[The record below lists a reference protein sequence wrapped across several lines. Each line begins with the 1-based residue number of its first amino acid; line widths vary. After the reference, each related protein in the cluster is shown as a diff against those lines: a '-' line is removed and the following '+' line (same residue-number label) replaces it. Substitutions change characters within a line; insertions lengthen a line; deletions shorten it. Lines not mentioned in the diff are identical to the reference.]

1 LNCADEFGDSR
12 LACNATTH
20 TTNLWHNPVVYKI
33 AELAR
38 FNGLLVSNGVHAPA
52 ANPLSGFKT
61 DLTIRGLLPDGGVL
75 FVDVV
80 TATVTS
86 KSAAINGDA
95 AVVDGAA
102 AAAAGAK
109 KIDKHRDLVLA
120 ANPDNRFV
128 PFAVE
133 EGGRIGTD
141 AEELVDAIVR
151 AGSTDPTTWLS
162 MKTFCMRAL
171 ATTTAKG
178 VARVLGRQ
186 RLSMPRRRPGGA
198 PNGPPT
204 AAHLAHIANI
214 SPLDGTI
221 PPVPPATTGDLFS
234 PSSSSSSSSST
245 TTTTS
250 SMQPAAAMVGA

>member
-1 LNCADEFGDSR
+1 MHV
-12 LACNATTH
+12 TK
-20 TTNLWHNPVVYKI
+20 LWHSPVVFKL

-38 FNGLLVSNGVHAPA
+38 MSGLDVSNGVHAPP

-61 DLTIRGLLPDGGVL
+61 DLTIRGLLPHGAVL
-75 FVDVV
+75 YVDVV
-80 TATVTS
+80 TASVTC

-102 AAAAGAK
+102 AAASAAK
-109 KIDKHRDLVLA
+109 KISKHRDLVLA
-120 ANPDNRFV
+120 ANPDNRFA

-141 AEELVDAIVR
+141 AEALVDAIVR
-151 AGSTDPTTWLS
+151 AGSTDPTTWLPT
-162 MKTFCMRAL
+162 KTFCMRAL

-186 RLSMPRRRPGGA
+186 RLLTPRRRPGGA
-198 PNGPPT
+198 PSGPPT
-204 AAHLAHIANI
+204 AAYLAHIANI

-221 PPVPPATTGDLFS
+221 PPVLPATAEDPF
-234 PSSSSSSSSST
+234 SSSSST
-245 TTTTS
+245 TTS
-250 SMQPAAAMVGA
+250 SMQSAAATVGA

>member
-1 LNCADEFGDSR
+1 M
-12 LACNATTH
+12 
-20 TTNLWHNPVVYKI
+20 
-33 AELAR
+33 
-38 FNGLLVSNGVHAPA
+38 
-52 ANPLSGFKT
+52 
-61 DLTIRGLLPDGGVL
+61 
-75 FVDVV
+75 V
-80 TATVTS
+80 TATVTC

-133 EGGRIGTD
+133 EGGRVGTD

-186 RLSMPRRRPGGA
+186 RLSTPRRRPGVFFFFFFSFFHDHDDLSDAACGCDGGRVMPRRQPMAARAGA
-198 PNGPPT
+198 
-204 AAHLAHIANI
+204 LNI
-214 SPLDGTI
+214 TI
-221 PPVPPATTGDLFS
+221 
-234 PSSSSSSSSST
+234 
-245 TTTTS
+245 
-250 SMQPAAAMVGA
+250 